1 MRNTSFI
8 PVENLHCCE
17 RKPQQRCCNHH
28 CSPIYSIRRVPGKG
42 YALLSKPQQLPSC
55 YKRKIWP
62 LSFLTIYIAF
72 ASRLTVSR
80 IPLSNLVV
88 SGDSTETQQT
98 TVLRVAPEDAGCLI
112 FEKGTAEWAW
122 FLGTDFVGT
131 QHSSDL
137 LSINVIFV
145 EDTERI
151 LTKFIFNHTEQAGP
165 NPRQFRLSWNPAY
178 GGPTGQHHPR

>member
-8 PVENLHCCE
+8 PVENLHRCE

-28 CSPIYSIRRVPGKG
+28 CSPIYSTRRVPGKG

-88 SGDSTETQQT
+88 SCNTTETQQT
-98 TVLRVAPEDAGCLI
+98 TVLRVTPDGAGYFV
-112 FEKGTAEWAW
+112 FEESAAKRTRLLRTNFARARHAY
-122 FLGTDFVGT
+122 T
-131 QHSSDL
+131 SSY
-137 LSINVIFV
+137 SMSYSSNASR
-145 EDTERI
+145 T
-151 LTKFIFNHTEQAGP
+151 
-165 NPRQFRLSWNPAY
+165 SS
-178 GGPTGQHHPR
+178 

>member
-8 PVENLHCCE
+8 PVENLHRCE

-131 QHSSDL
+131 QHSSLNCHNIDTICLAGGLIIQLPITNEGFVGFGDSDL
-137 LSINVIFV
+137 
-145 EDTERI
+145 
-151 LTKFIFNHTEQAGP
+151 HTGIVVQDSLGP
-165 NPRQFRLSWNPAY
+165 
-178 GGPTGQHHPR
+178 